1 MEQTPLRP
9 LGEVMAMIEA
19 LGHEVTYAYEDLVFI
34 NHNDFLLQFDATDP
48 NALDLFFNTECD
60 TAEADAVTGRMI
72 PEGIQKGL
80 VIRRK
85 GTYSMTEAEGDS
97 LQITFNP

>member
-9 LGEVMAMIEA
+9 LGDVMTLIET

-34 NHNDFLLQFDATDP
+34 NHNDFLLQFDDAQP
-48 NALDLFFNTECD
+48 NTLDLFFNTECS
-60 TAEADAVTGRMI
+60 TAEADAVAESMI
-72 PEGIQKGL
+72 PEAASKGL
-80 VIRRK
+80 TIRRK
-85 GTYSMTEAEGDS
+85 GTYTMTEAEGDN